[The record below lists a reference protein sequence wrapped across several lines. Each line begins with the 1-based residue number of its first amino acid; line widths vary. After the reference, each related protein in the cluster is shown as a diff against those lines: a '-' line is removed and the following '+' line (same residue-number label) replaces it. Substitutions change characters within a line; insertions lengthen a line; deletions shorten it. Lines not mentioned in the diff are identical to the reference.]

1 MYVVFSDSQALNT
14 KEELEKARVLTS
26 VYGAVTGVCL
36 AFFFLIVLFITYCYY
51 KSYPYGNKKREP
63 GKSLAVAWSHMKFF
77 LWNST
82 IYICTFF
89 LWYHLKDI
97 KLNCMNSEIAKNIC
111 TYIFWNPPLKI
122 QTHRKNSKTA
132 CIYYCI
138 FYIDHPGSKAV
149 IEVCLLFC
157 LQKHIWKNRY
167 TEILILDH
175 QFNIK

>member
-14 KEELEKARVLTS
+14 KEELEKAWILTT

-63 GKSLAVAWSHMKFF
+63 GKSLAVAWSRIKFF

-97 KLNCMNSEIAKNIC
+97 KLNCMNSEIAKKYMYL
-111 TYIFWNPPLKI
+111 YILES
-122 QTHRKNSKTA
+122 TLKNSNPQKKQQN
-132 CIYYCI
+132 CMYYYCI
-138 FYIDHPGSKAV
+138 FYIDHPGSNAV

-167 TEILILDH
+167 TKILIFDH